1 MLRSVIQTEPVADRL
16 RTRGAV
22 AMLVALF
29 AALMVWVQMTG
40 TAQAASPAGLLPRP
54 VDTSSEAIREFLAP
68 DTLRIQGSDWLLG
81 MWKIAQL
88 RAAPPVVPVVY
99 LLGGSSARECTVNDT
114 DWADQIAS
122 LGGPEV
128 IAINLGSRNQTFG
141 QDLQIV
147 KNLPKSVPSIV
158 FIGVSQGRFDLG
170 QMDSRVRLPEA
181 SSPQPLGTQHH
192 YNSKKIYSLAT
203 KRALVGAWMKTVYPK
218 FRARYSANFA
228 ILEQIV
234 KKCIERGLHPVLVDL
249 PRLTAVIGHAW
260 DAPHQ
265 AVPQRL
271 LGVEERVPGALLQ
284 LRPGERFRAPGLLRL
299 GACGRSWAP
308 QVPGAA
314 LENGSLAAQEVQHGA
329 RPRFLSRRTRGRGP
343 WGPSSR
349 VAAGGLDGEVTKL
362 EGAES
367 CN

>member
-54 VDTSSEAIREFLAP
+54 VDPSSEAIREFLAP

-99 LLGGSSARECTVNDT
+99 LLGGSSARECTVSDT

-260 DAPHQ
+260 DAPIRQYHKGCWALKSEYQ
-265 AVPQRL
+265 APFYNFVQASGFVPQDFFDLVHVVDLGRPKFQEQLSKTAVSL
-271 LGVEERVPGALLQ
+271 LKKYNM
-284 LRPGERFRAPGLLRL
+284 AP
-299 GACGRSWAP
+299 
-308 QVPGAA
+308 
-314 LENGSLAAQEVQHGA
+314 
-329 RPRFLSRRTRGRGP
+329 
-343 WGPSSR
+343 
-349 VAAGGLDGEVTKL
+349 AAG
-362 EGAES
+362 S
-367 CN
+367 